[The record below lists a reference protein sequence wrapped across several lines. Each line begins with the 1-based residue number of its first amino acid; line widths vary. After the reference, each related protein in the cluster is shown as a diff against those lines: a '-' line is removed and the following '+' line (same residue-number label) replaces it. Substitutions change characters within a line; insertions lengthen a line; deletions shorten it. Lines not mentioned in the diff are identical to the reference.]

1 MSLLGGGQSRGPSG
15 ILIKLDLPGT
25 TKASE
30 ASGGGQLPAPPPH
43 AHAAG
48 RTAEAVAACAHL
60 FMRPVLD
67 WVSLPRNAG
76 LSWRLTALGDFS
88 CGLSGQWVQRAR
100 VGCTCSWPQA
110 PRPTSGQSAEG
121 SWRGGV
127 AVPGLAGEGEA
138 LRGLALRPPQFGP
151 SSWCRALAGLLPL
164 VQARCWVRP
173 LRGSSGLCSW
183 SLCCIPEMATQ
194 QLRRGALPRVE
205 STQPKSQG
213 LGKNQG
219 EGTRP

>member
-121 SWRGGV
+121 SWRG
-127 AVPGLAGEGEA
+127 
-138 LRGLALRPPQFGP
+138 
-151 SSWCRALAGLLPL
+151 
-164 VQARCWVRP
+164 
-173 LRGSSGLCSW
+173 
-183 SLCCIPEMATQ
+183 
-194 QLRRGALPRVE
+194 ALPSLDWQVRE
-205 STQPKSQG
+205 RLSGGWPCAPRS
-213 LGKNQG
+213 LGPAAG
-219 EGTRP
+219 AVLWLACCPLSRPGAG